1 MPQRLIELIGIWI
14 ATVMVSA
21 WISLGAFVA
30 LGAALL
36 IGAGFWA
43 YVLPSQLEAAVEAI
57 FWAGLWLSGLA
68 SLAVGVWIG
77 VRIWRSP
84 WP

>member
-1 MPQRLIELIGIWI
+1 MPLRLIERIGIWI
-14 ATVMVSA
+14 SVVLIAVCVASGMF
-21 WISLGAFVA
+21 LGLA
-30 LGAALL
+30 AALL

-43 YVLPSQLEAAVEAI
+43 YILPSQAEAAVEAI
-57 FWAGLWLSGLA
+57 FRAGLWLSGLA
-68 SLAVGVWIG
+68 SLAVGVWVG